1 MKTRRRAAVPDT
13 IAGPTLFQRCVHV
26 SAAASLFL
34 ASMVPM
40 ASAQQAEPQIVVDPH
55 AGGPEPTLDKTQN
68 GIDQVNIATPN
79 AAGVSHNDFLEYGVP
94 DTGVILNNATSATE
108 TKLGGEISGNA
119 NLNGHAASLI
129 LNEVTGSLPTEM
141 LGTTEVA
148 GHLASVVVANPNG
161 ITCAGCGFIN
171 TARVTLVTGR
181 PELDANGSLKDFTVS
196 NGNITFS
203 GQGGDFTTVP
213 VLDILSRSVTLNA
226 KVNAQTANIVAGRN
240 TVDYGTNATHPLT
253 PDGSIT
259 PEFAID
265 TAALGGM
272 YANRIYM
279 VVNEAGA
286 GVRVDGTMAANAG
299 DMTLTDAGDL
309 VLNGNMT
316 ATGNA
321 RLASGGTVTVSG
333 TLQAAQDVSLSSQA
347 LTTTASGGVTATK
360 GTLDVTTTTLDDDG
374 TLTAAG
380 PVTARVNGTG
390 TGSGKVSS
398 GGDLSV
404 TAGGD
409 LGGALQFASGGQVA
423 MTVGGTY
430 SSGADGGI
438 TAPGTIQI
446 NATGISNGGTI
457 QSGQAISIASTAL
470 GNSGRIVAQG
480 GDLTFTTATMD
491 NDGTMASAGA
501 LAGQATT
508 SATGTGVMLGSSGV
522 SFTTAGDL
530 GGAMRF
536 VTGGAATLGVGG
548 AYETS
553 SGGGILAAGDV
564 TVSAGSMDNAGAIT
578 SARKLAVTAASDVT
592 NTGLLSGDDGVSIT
606 LPGTLA
612 NTDGTIQSRSGD
624 VVINGPVPAVSSSG
638 TDTSGT
644 GDEAASAT
652 SGPSDETMAIPA
664 ATAAATSFVN
674 QSGVIRAAGDV
685 RVTADSITND
695 VSAGMS
701 TVSTDTTSPSY
712 LQQAL
717 IGAIG
722 QENGAARFDSL
733 TQLVSGQA
741 GSGATASG
749 YLFDTGVSTTL
760 DGAAYLQARLAAEQ
774 AAAAAAAGT
783 GSDPGDSAATGSTGG
798 TNPATTTPPT
808 TPAPPLLGNGA
819 VDADYASSQVFSG
832 TGQASIGTVTGT
844 QEQALLNNAVTAA
857 QTLGLTYGTAL
868 TSAQQA
874 GLTQPILWYVPQ
886 SVDGQTVLAPH
897 VYLPTVDQVSVTQ
910 GEIVGQDV
918 TLTGN
923 SVSNTGTVSARD
935 ELSVSAATGDITD
948 TGVLVGRGGSPE
960 QYEAVQGVLA
970 SGGATTLSAEDGISV
985 RGGTITSGG
994 DLSLTANGGIDLG
1007 ALTSNSATSGDGT
1020 YASAMQNYGTT
1031 VTGKTD
1037 VTAIAL
1043 GGNLSMEG
1051 SSLSAGGTATVMA
1064 AGDITLQA
1072 TTDSQYSSNTSS
1084 YTTGFMGSTT
1094 ITTTNT
1100 ASASQ
1105 QQGSDLSATGDLTVV
1120 ADGSLSAQGSVRSAR
1135 DAMVTVGGDVTL
1147 TATTDTSGWTYSRDK
1162 DGIFSGGDDNRSGS
1176 SFSNTPTLLAAV
1188 GNVSVTAGQ
1197 PVSIW
1202 DLLFPPGQ
1210 TLIAAPDP
1218 LTDLALLGTDT
1229 ADYEFLQDESYDT
1242 QTLPQQVMG
1251 ASGQIFTG
1259 GTAQVSAEEM
1269 RVLEENAYLASSRLG
1284 LTAGVALTAAQQARL
1299 QVPLVWPVTV
1309 TVNGQQV
1316 VQMQVYLPPGKVSL
1330 TNSGDITLDGSAV
1343 EAGGNVTL
1351 QATGNVALNAVTD
1364 SQSYYSHSVSHGLL
1378 NRTTITESES
1388 FTSQIG
1394 STIAANGNVSIVA
1407 GKNMSVAGTIAD
1419 GGNITLQAGGSIT
1432 ENALQSTAQSYYN
1445 KESKGLYFDTDG
1457 AKAHIG
1463 YGVSKE
1469 TISDSSTTWNPSMI
1483 ASTAG
1488 TLDIMAN
1495 GPVAINASGVSAAK
1509 DLNVTGSSVSLN
1521 ALSDVSSTKQ
1531 TSDFKFIGV
1540 QVGLSDTSL
1549 VGQIANLALAAA
1561 QTASDK
1567 DMASQSVDAL
1577 SDATTGVGIG
1587 ENIAQL
1593 IDTDLSENPPDVAKL
1608 NIELVGVQAEVGFE
1622 DNHKT
1627 SETTS
1632 TTAQGSVA
1640 EAGNGLTIT
1649 ATGAEPATDRSV
1661 GNIVATAA
1669 SLSGE
1674 TVTLAAPG
1682 TLQLQSGQD
1691 TMHTITSQTA
1701 LSAFVGATASLN
1713 ANLQWGVSVTGQL
1726 SASHSHTDSQSVTQM
1741 DTTVSGAKNVTI
1753 DNGAGRTTLDG
1764 ARVSGGSVDVMAGN
1778 LDITSAQN
1786 TANYL
1791 STNESAG
1798 FSFAIPV
1805 YGTGGEKGFSV
1816 NASAGILYDTYAS
1829 TEASGLSGLYA
1840 GQGGLDVDIAQNT
1853 TLNAGIMKST
1863 AASGNT
1869 VTTGSLT
1876 AHDEQ
1881 NISIYT
1887 GASASISYGNLG
1899 GGGNTGPA
1907 NPKYSKLSGNS
1918 TPRKKFGEGTQ
1929 LKKTGAFILDVD
1941 TSTSHSAI
1949 GQNITVDAGS
1959 VSGNLS
1965 RDPSTAS
1972 HALGNGFNAGTAG
1985 EILSL
1990 TESAVTSAQ
1999 AAYKD
2004 SKSVPKL
2011 INNATIPLSEKIKNA
2026 EKQ

>member
-1 MKTRRRAAVPDT
+1 MMKTPRRTAAPD
-13 IAGPTLFQRCVHV
+13 IIPDPSRLQCCVHV
-26 SAAASLFL
+26 LAAASLFL
-34 ASMVPM
+34 ASTVSM

-108 TKLGGEISGNA
+108 TKLGGEIAGNA

-129 LNEVTGSLPTEM
+129 LNEVTGTLPTQM
-141 LGTTEVA
+141 LGYTEVA

-171 TARVTLVTGR
+171 TARVTLVTGK

-240 TVDYGTNATHPLT
+240 TVDYGTNAAHPLT
-253 PDGSIT
+253 PDGSST

-286 GVRVDGTMAANAG
+286 GVRVDGTMAANAQ
-299 DMTLTDAGDL
+299 
-309 VLNGNMT
+309 
-316 ATGNA
+316 
-321 RLASGGTVTVSG
+321 LASGGTVTVSG
-333 TLQAAQDVSLSSQA
+333 TFQAAQDASLSSQG
-347 LTTTASGGVTATK
+347 LTTTASGGVAATK
-360 GTLDVTTTTLDDDG
+360 GTLDVTTTTLDNDG
-374 TLTAAG
+374 ALTAGG
-380 PVTARVNGTG
+380 PVTVRVNGTG
-390 TGSGKVSS
+390 TGNGKVSS

-404 TAGGD
+404 TAVGD

-430 SSGADGGI
+430 SSGAAGGI
-438 TAPGTIQI
+438 TAPGAIQV
-446 NATGISNGGTI
+446 NATRISNGGTI

-480 GDLTFTTATMD
+480 GDLTFSTATMD

-508 SATGTGVMLGSSGV
+508 SATGTGLMLGSSGV

-530 GGAMRF
+530 VGAMRF
-536 VTGGAATLGVGG
+536 VTGGAATLDVGG
-548 AYETS
+548 AYDTGL
-553 SGGGILAAGDV
+553 GGGILAAGDV
-564 TVSAGSMDNAGAIT
+564 TMSAGGMDNAGAIT

-624 VVINGPVPAVSSSG
+624 VVINGPVPAASSSG
-638 TDTSGT
+638 TETSGT

-652 SGPSDETMAIPA
+652 SGPSDETVAIPA
-664 ATAAATSFVN
+664 ATAAATAFVN
-674 QSGVIRAAGDV
+674 QSGVVRAAGDV
-685 RVTADSITND
+685 TVTADSITND

-701 TVSTDTTSPSY
+701 MVSADTTSQSY

-722 QENGAARFDSL
+722 QESGAARFDSL

-741 GSGATASG
+741 SGSATASG

-760 DGAAYLQARLAAEQ
+760 DGAAYLQAQLAAEQ
-774 AAAAAAAGT
+774 AAAAAAA
-783 GSDPGDSAATGSTGG
+783 ATGTESGSASTAASGSTDG
-798 TNPATTTPPT
+798 TPAATTTPT

-844 QEQALLNNAVTAA
+844 QEQTLLNNAATEA

-868 TSAQQA
+868 TSAQKA

-897 VYLPTVDQVSVTQ
+897 VYLPTADQVSVTQ

-935 ELSVSAATGDITD
+935 DLSVSAATGEITD
-948 TGVLVGRGGSPE
+948 AGVLVGKGGSPE

-994 DLSLTANGGIDLG
+994 DLSLTSNGGIDLG
-1007 ALTSNSATSGDGT
+1007 ALTSNSAASGDGT
-1020 YASAMQNYGTT
+1020 YASAVQNYGTT

-1084 YTTGFMGSTT
+1084 YTTGFLGSTT

-1120 ADGSLSAQGSVRSAR
+1120 ADGSLSAQGSAQSAQ
-1135 DAMVTVGGDVTL
+1135 DATVTVGGDVSL

-1162 DGIFSGGDDNRSGS
+1162 DGIFSGGDDYRSGS
-1176 SFSNTPTLLAAV
+1176 SSSNTPTLLAAV

-1202 DLLFPPGQ
+1202 DLLFPPSQ

-1218 LTDLALLGTDT
+1218 LTDLALLGTNT

-1284 LTAGVALTAAQQARL
+1284 LTAGVSLTAAQQARL

-1309 TVNGQQV
+1309 MVNGQQV
-1316 VQMQVYLPPGKVSL
+1316 VQMQVYLPPGKVGL

-1343 EAGGNVTL
+1343 EAGGDVTL
-1351 QATGNVALNAVTD
+1351 QATGNIALNAVTD

-1378 NRTTITESES
+1378 NKTTITESES
-1388 FTSQIG
+1388 STSQIG

-1407 GKNMSVAGTIAD
+1407 GKNMSVAGTIAG
-1419 GGNITLQAGGSIT
+1419 GGNTTLQAGGSIT
-1432 ENALQSTAQSYYN
+1432 ESALQSTAQSAY
-1445 KESKGLYFDTDG
+1445 SKKTSGLYLGTSG
-1457 AKAHIG
+1457 AGFEMGFGKSVQTAN
-1463 YGVSKE
+1463 
-1469 TISDSSTTWNPSMI
+1469 DSSTTWTPSEI
-1483 ASTAG
+1483 GSTGGNLSITAG
-1488 TLDIMAN
+1488 
-1495 GPVAINASGVSAAK
+1495 GPVAINASGLAAAK
-1509 DLNVTGSSVSLN
+1509 DLNVSGSSVSFN
-1521 ALSDVSSTKQ
+1521 ALNNVATESQ
-1531 TSDFKFIGV
+1531 TSDSMFIGLKS
-1540 QVGLSDTSL
+1540 GLSDNSV
-1549 VGQIANLALAAA
+1549 VGQVADMALSAAQAANDKNTANLTLDAASIGITGASAGLSIA
-1561 QTASDK
+1561 Q
-1567 DMASQSVDAL
+1567 AL
-1577 SDATTGVGIG
+1577 SKDAASG
-1587 ENIAQL
+1587 E
-1593 IDTDLSENPPDVAKL
+1593 V
-1608 NIELVGVQAEVGFE
+1608 ELVGVSAEVGFE
-1622 DNHKT
+1622 HNRQT
-1627 SETTS
+1627 ESS
-1632 TTAQGSVA
+1632 TTTAVQGA
-1640 EAGNGLTIT
+1640 TAAAGNALSVT
-1649 ATGAEPATDRSV
+1649 ATGETAGAAGSSA
-1661 GNIVATAA
+1661 GNIIATA
-1669 SLSGE
+1669 SQLSGQ
-1674 TVTLAAPG
+1674 TVTLNAPG
-1682 TLQLQSGQD
+1682 TVTLQSGQD
-1691 TMHTITSQTA
+1691 TTHTTSTQSSE
-1701 LSAFVGATASLN
+1701 SAFVGATVSLSSDM
-1713 ANLQWGVSVTGQL
+1713 QPGVSITGQFGG
-1726 SASHSHTDSQSVTQM
+1726 SHAHSNARSTTQV
-1741 DTTVSGAKNVTI
+1741 DTTVMGTDNVTI
-1753 DNGAGRTTLDG
+1753 NNAGGATMLDG
-1764 ARVSGGSVDVMAGN
+1764 AKVSGSSVDVTTGN
-1778 LDITSAQN
+1778 LNITSAQN
-1786 TANYL
+1786 TASYA
-1791 STNESAG
+1791 SDQESGG

-1805 YGTGGEKGFSV
+1805 YGVGGEKGFSV
-1816 NASAGILYDTYAS
+1816 NASAGALQDHYAS
-1829 TEASGLSGLYA
+1829 TEGGGLSGVYA
-1840 GQGGLDVDIAQNT
+1840 GNNGVNVAVAGNTNLDAGVIA
-1853 TLNAGIMKST
+1853 ST
-1863 AASGNT
+1863 AAPSLNN

-1876 AHDEQ
+1876 AGGEK
-1881 NISIYT
+1881 NISDYA
-1887 GASASISYGNLG
+1887 GASASFSFGNLTG
-1899 GGGNTGPA
+1899 GG
-1907 NPKYSKLSGNS
+1907 
-1918 TPRKKFGEGTQ
+1918 
-1929 LKKTGAFILDVD
+1929 KTGRIDKVPQTKGFADGGTFQGSAAAVA
-1941 TSTSHSAI
+1941 SSHETESQSAI
-1949 GQNITVDAGS
+1949 GSNITVDVGTT
-1959 VSGNLS
+1959 SGTLS
-1965 RDPSTAS
+1965 RDATTANQAIANDFNASTESNILALTNVAETVAQKAGWTAYNGYKQVHGS
-1972 HALGNGFNAGTAG
+1972 KKSGTPVAHDALGGAAG
-1985 EILSL
+1985 S
-1990 TESAVTSAQ
+1990 
-1999 AAYKD
+1999 
-2004 SKSVPKL
+2004 SKSS
-2011 INNATIPLSEKIKNA
+2011 ATQLPVK
-2026 EKQ
+2026 